1 MYEAKQLVKL
11 SQSSCRRFQL
21 DCQKRFFLSVS
32 CESSL
37 FLMQNKFIVF
47 VDINVHDSAKISFKM
62 SGNGEVYTWVTTYC
76 NYLWQLT
83 SKEIVKFNNKARKKI
98 THRND
103 YLLQHS
109 DVPYKLPSILD
120 LFLPIYKNTKLQN
133 LTATLIIK
141 LKATRCFTLQTK
153 HPQASCSKAG

>member
-11 SQSSCRRFQL
+11 SQSSCRFQL

-62 SGNGEVYTWVTTYC
+62 SGNGEVYT
-76 NYLWQLT
+76 
-83 SKEIVKFNNKARKKI
+83 
-98 THRND
+98 
-103 YLLQHS
+103 
-109 DVPYKLPSILD
+109 
-120 LFLPIYKNTKLQN
+120 
-133 LTATLIIK
+133 
-141 LKATRCFTLQTK
+141 
-153 HPQASCSKAG
+153 